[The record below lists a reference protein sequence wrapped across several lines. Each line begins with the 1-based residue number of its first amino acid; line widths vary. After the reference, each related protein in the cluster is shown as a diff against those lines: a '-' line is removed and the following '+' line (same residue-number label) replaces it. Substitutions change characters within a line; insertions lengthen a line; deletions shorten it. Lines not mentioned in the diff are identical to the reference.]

1 MCFLLQ
7 VSARPVWSSTRTKDS
22 GDFFKENRNPGGGSR
37 WNASFSSKRG
47 VRSFIFAEIGA
58 TSKTLC
64 FDQDLT
70 PFHCN
75 HGSWGWEHDPRHRR
89 RSFLPRCRQFQW
101 SLPGRWL
108 RTSPNKVFSLKRE
121 WTWYKIARFDT
132 WKWQF
137 QMVKTQN
144 ERIACTKQP
153 KITLK
158 HIHHHPA
165 PSFITQPPPPQMPKT
180 SECLR
185 SSLWQVNFAYV
196 DKWGAKSDWQTCL
209 LVYVRKYPLR
219 FKWFEVKL
227 SSSRCYGASWKLL
240 VSPGAQ
246 KELKY
251 WSSDW
256 KYRLEW

>member
-1 MCFLLQ
+1 MSGWHVQNSPKL
-7 VSARPVWSSTRTKDS
+7 PWSRSTII
-22 GDFFKENRNPGGGSR
+22 P
-37 WNASFSSKRG
+37 
-47 VRSFIFAEIGA
+47 
-58 TSKTLC
+58 
-64 FDQDLT
+64 
-70 PFHCN
+70 P
-75 HGSWGWEHDPRHRR
+75 
-89 RSFLPRCRQFQW
+89 
-101 SLPGRWL
+101 
-108 RTSPNKVFSLKRE
+108 
-121 WTWYKIARFDT
+121 
-132 WKWQF
+132 
-137 QMVKTQN
+137 
-144 ERIACTKQP
+144 
-153 KITLK
+153 
-158 HIHHHPA
+158 
-165 PSFITQPPPPQMPKT
+165 PSFTTQPPPPQMPKT

-256 KYRLEW
+256 KYRLEWKYFWFLVNGILVLTGLHVSLRKKSI

>member
-58 TSKTLC
+58 TSKTFC

-75 HGSWGWEHDPRHRR
+75 RGSWGWQHDPRHRR

-108 RTSPNKVFSLKRE
+108 RTSPNKVFSLKIE

-144 ERIACTKQP
+144 EWLACTKQP

-165 PSFITQPPPPQMPKT
+165 PSFTTQPPPPQMPKT

-196 DKWGAKSDWQTCL
+196 DKWGAKSDWQTCFCL
-209 LVYVRKYPLR
+209 CMFVNIL
-219 FKWFEVKL
+219 
-227 SSSRCYGASWKLL
+227 C
-240 VSPGAQ
+240 VSNV
-246 KELKY
+246 LK
-251 WSSDW
+251 
-256 KYRLEW
+256 